1 MLLELVSDS
10 NCLEDKGRILVIL
23 LFINL
28 AARAVTTELTPSY
41 QPQKGQA
48 TAVQQYCR
56 QDLGEVAQAAGIPHA
71 GVPVTLDVVHAGA
84 DDVTIVQ

>member
-1 MLLELVSDS
+1 M
-10 NCLEDKGRILVIL
+10 ILP
-23 LFINL
+23 FINL
-28 AARAVTTELTPSY
+28 AARTVTTELTPSY

-56 QDLGEVAQAAGIPHA
+56 QDLGKVAQAAGIPHA

-84 DDVTIVQ
+84 DVTNVVQ

>member
-1 MLLELVSDS
+1 M
-10 NCLEDKGRILVIL
+10 IL

-28 AARAVTTELTPSY
+28 AARTVTTELTPSY

-71 GVPVTLDVVHAGA
+71 GVPVTLEVVHAGA
-84 DDVTIVQ
+84 DDVTHIVQ

>member
-1 MLLELVSDS
+1 M
-10 NCLEDKGRILVIL
+10 ILP
-23 LFINL
+23 FINL

-84 DDVTIVQ
+84 DVTNVVQ